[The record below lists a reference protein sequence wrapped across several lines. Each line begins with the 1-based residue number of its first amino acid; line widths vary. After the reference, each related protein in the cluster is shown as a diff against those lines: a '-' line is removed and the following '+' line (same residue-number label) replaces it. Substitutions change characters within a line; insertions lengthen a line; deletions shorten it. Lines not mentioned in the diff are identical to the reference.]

1 MKDIDKKDKKI
12 LYELDINS
20 RQSLSVIGKK
30 VGLAKS
36 IVAYR
41 IKRLTSMGVIRSY
54 YTVVDLYKLGFIAPR
69 FHFVYQY
76 VNPEIQQEIIDYFVN
91 NKYTFIVV
99 STYGPFD
106 LSVLFG
112 IRDMRKMFYIWQEI
126 QKKFGSFF
134 EKQSLAFYL
143 NEIHFPPSYLIEEQ
157 RPHKHIIEIKSTTD
171 HVNLDLLEYKILQAL
186 SSNAQMKLV
195 GLAKQLQV
203 SSRQIGY
210 RIKKMRQAGVI
221 EGFRTEI
228 DISKLGYQDYKVYIF
243 LREFNLR
250 NRIIRFISSN
260 PHLINIDTTTGE
272 SHLEL
277 EFHVKNTN
285 HIHDIIQEISEHF
298 PEAIRNYY
306 IVNVKKIHK
315 WMYLPQLI

>member
-1 MKDIDKKDKKI
+1 
-12 LYELDINS
+12 
-20 RQSLSVIGKK
+20 
-30 VGLAKS
+30 
-36 IVAYR
+36 
-41 IKRLTSMGVIRSY
+41 
-54 YTVVDLYKLGFIAPR
+54 
-69 FHFVYQY
+69 
-76 VNPEIQQEIIDYFVN
+76 
-91 NKYTFIVV
+91 
-99 STYGPFD
+99 
-106 LSVLFG
+106 
-112 IRDMRKMFYIWQEI
+112 
-126 QKKFGSFF
+126 
-134 EKQSLAFYL
+134 
-143 NEIHFPPSYLIEEQ
+143 
-157 RPHKHIIEIKSTTD
+157 
-171 HVNLDLLEYKILQAL
+171 
-186 SSNAQMKLV
+186 MKLV
-195 GLAKQLQV
+195 DLAKQLQV

-228 DISKLGYQDYKVYIF
+228 DISTLGYQDYKVYIF

-250 NRIIRFISSN
+250 NRIISFISSN

-277 EFHVKNTN
+277 EFNVKNTN

>member
-1 MKDIDKKDKKI
+1 VKDLDKKDKKI

-20 RQSLSVIGKK
+20 RQSLSMIGKK

-41 IKRLTSMGVIRSY
+41 IKRLTNMGVIQSY
-54 YTVVDLYKLGFIAPR
+54 YTVIDLYKLGFIAPR

-76 VNPEIQQEIIDYFVN
+76 INPDVQQEIIDYFVT

-126 QKKFGSFF
+126 QKRFGSYF

-157 RPHKHIIEIKSTTD
+157 RPHKHIIEIKSTTE
-171 HVNLDLLEYKILQAL
+171 HVELDRLEYQILQAL
-186 SSNAQMKLV
+186 SPNAQMKLV
-195 GLAKQLQV
+195 DLAKKLQV

-210 RIKKMRQAGVI
+210 RIKKLRQTGVI

-228 DISKLGYQDYKVYIF
+228 DIKKLGYQDYKVYMF

-250 NRIIRFISSN
+250 AKIIRFISSN

-285 HIHDIIQEISEHF
+285 HLHEIIQEISEHF

-315 WMYLPQLI
+315 WLYLPQMI

>member
-12 LYELDINS
+12 LYELDTNS

-41 IKRLTSMGVIRSY
+41 IKRLTTMGVIRNY

-76 VNPEIQQEIIDYFVN
+76 VNPEIQQDIIDYFVN

-126 QKKFGSFF
+126 QKKFGSYF

-143 NEIHFPPSYLIEEQ
+143 NEVHFPPSYLIEEQ
-157 RPHKHIIEIKSTTD
+157 RPHKHIIEIKSTTE
-171 HVNLDLLEYKILQAL
+171 HVDLDRLEYKILQAL
-186 SSNAQMKLV
+186 SPNAQMKLV
-195 GLAKQLQV
+195 DLAKQLQV

-210 RIKKMRQAGVI
+210 RMKKMRKVGVI

-228 DISKLGYQDYKVYIF
+228 DITKLGYQDYKVYIF
-243 LREFNLR
+243 LRDFNLR
-250 NRIIRFISSN
+250 TRIIRFISTN

-285 HIHDIIQEISEHF
+285 HIHEIIQEISEHF

-315 WMYLPQLI
+315 WLYLPQMI